1 MAKTPP
7 AKKKHIL
14 LRIAIFL
21 IAFYLCM
28 VIIDNS
34 YPIVDGTVQID
45 FWGLLFGIG
54 VPTLS
59 AIYIPWISSMLKSL
73 KSPSSREANKKNR
86 KIPTGPA
93 PYRPLNSRYWETVDI
108 PEGDFTVI
116 DVETTGLD
124 PRCDDILEI
133 GAIRYRGW
141 VENAR
146 YQSYIC
152 PLGNLNPEAQR
163 RNHITW
169 EDVSSAPLLSEE
181 FPNFF
186 EFIGDDLLLGYNVGY
201 DIKFIQTRT
210 GISVNNITFDVLA
223 FARNSIVS
231 HNYKLDTLR
240 DRYALSGP
248 RHTALGDCDSTA
260 QVFFHILKEPS
271 AQTEIKIRQNTKDPI
286 REKYAD

>member
-1 MAKTPP
+1 MAKKPI
-7 AKKKHIL
+7 KKKHIL

-21 IAFYLCM
+21 FTFYLCNL
-28 VIIDNS
+28 IIDKI
-34 YPIVDGTVQID
+34 YPIVDGIVQID
-45 FWGLLFGIG
+45 FWGVLFGIG

-59 AIYIPWISSMLKSL
+59 AIYIPRIPLMLKSS
-73 KSPSSREANKKNR
+73 KSPSSKDANKKNR
-86 KIPTGPA
+86 QIPTGPA
-93 PYRPLNSRYWETVDI
+93 PYRPLNSHYWETVDI

-141 VENAR
+141 VEDAR

-169 EDVSSAPLLSEE
+169 GDVSSAPLLSEE
-181 FPNFF
+181 FPNFL

-210 GISVNNITFDVLA
+210 GISVSNITFDVLA
-223 FARNSIVS
+223 FARGSIIS

-260 QVFFHILKEPS
+260 QAFFHILKEPS
-271 AQTEIKIRQNTKDPI
+271 AQTEIKIRQNIKDPI